1 MTIKSASCP
10 LCKHDCSLHVPKAT
24 SDIEMQTESGEI
36 GADHPFSTE
45 PSRTN
50 SPFSMRLFGGGNSTP
65 SPVTTST
72 SRTMFGPT
80 IRADQAEEFSRS
92 WMVRSLPRNM
102 RRQIHEAARAHSDGP
117 PIELPS
123 RMTDSNSN
131 NNINEGNNRP
141 LSPPERS
148 HQPEPTG
155 LRGRISRSLPRQW
168 RSR

>member
-10 LCKHDCSLHVPKAT
+10 LCKHDCSLDVPKAA
-24 SDIEMQTESGEI
+24 SDSGIQTESPEI
-36 GADHPFSTE
+36 GVGHPFSAA

-50 SPFSMRLFGGGNSTP
+50 SPFSMRLFGGGNGTP
-65 SPVTTST
+65 SSVTTST

-102 RRQIHEAARAHSDGP
+102 RRQIHEAALAHSDGH

-123 RMTDSNSN
+123 RMTDGNRNNSN
-131 NNINEGNNRP
+131 NEGNNRP
-141 LSPPERS
+141 LTPPEPS